1 MKKILT
7 LLLIAC
13 TLGAFSQGMKVEKA
27 EITAGKPY
35 RVVDAFYKIYIQK
48 GGKILTFKR
57 TMKTLKMQ
65 LFDVKTLTEL
75 NTKDIVDLPKG
86 YHFECIKEFK
96 GTYFLFYSLWDKPNK
111 KEQLFCR
118 EIDFDNFGFKGTDKL
133 LVKVDGKVTDF
144 KGEGGISFNIFT
156 GFGATD
162 IDKFNVQ
169 TSFDSTKVLIQYRRK
184 PTEKKDKLSKD
195 IIGLYVFNNKMESIY
210 GDEYTMPYTESK
222 MNNMDYSIDSEGNV
236 YTLATV
242 FNDDDSRIK
251 KYKDGKP
258 NFRLELLCVQQNVK
272 DFRITKIE
280 VGTNIVTD
288 LWLFET
294 TNKQMICAGFYSE
307 AKNTKYSGDLDDASG
322 IFMFKTDKNGEAKN
336 VQTYK
341 IPVEVINQYL
351 TDKEQA
357 KNEKADKNDKTEF
370 RDLQL
375 RQLIIQKD
383 GSIIIVGEQ
392 YYLITYQS
400 YSGNTSH
407 TEYES
412 HYNDM
417 LIAKID
423 ANGKL
428 AWMKKLPKRQKGG
441 LAQGGLSYK
450 YINSN
455 NNHYLVFLD
464 NVKNLTLPTN
474 KKPATHQDGAGG
486 FLTAYKVSDASGE
499 VSKVSLLD
507 TKDFNDMKLEQFK
520 VDRVLKTGEDQFVV
534 EFYKNQKED
543 ILIKANFSKK

>member
-35 RVVDAFYKIYIQK
+35 RVIDAYYKIYIQK

-57 TMKTLKMQ
+57 NRKGMKMQ

-86 YHFECIKEFK
+86 YDFESIKEFK
-96 GTYFLFYSLWDKPNK
+96 GTYFLFYSLWDKPNQ

-118 EIDFDNFGFKGTDKL
+118 EIDFENFGFKGKDRL
-133 LVKVDGKVTDF
+133 IAKVDGKITNS
-144 KGEGGISFNIFT
+144 GG
-156 GFGATD
+156 D
-162 IDKFNVQ
+162 IDILNFNFGPSDINKFNVQ
-169 TSFDSTKVLIQYRRK
+169 TSFDSTKVLVQYRKR
-184 PTEKKDKLSKD
+184 PIEKKDKLSKD
-195 IIGLYVFNNKMESIY
+195 IIGLYVFNTKMEPIY
-210 GDEYTMPYTESK
+210 GNEYTMPYTESK
-222 MNNMDYSIDSEGNV
+222 MNNMDYSIDSEGNI

-242 FNDDDSRIK
+242 FDEEDSRIK

-258 NFRLELLCVQQNVK
+258 NFRLELLSVQQNSK

-280 VGTNIVTD
+280 VGTSIVTN

-307 AKNTKYSGDLDDASG
+307 AKNAKYTGDLDDASG

-341 IPVEVINQYL
+341 FPVEVLNQYL
-351 TDKEQA
+351 TDKDKA
-357 KNEKADKNDKTEF
+357 KLEKADKADKTELT
-370 RDLQL
+370 DLQL
-375 RQLIIQKD
+375 RQLVVQKD

-392 YYLITYQS
+392 YYMEITRTYNGSSWQTD
-400 YSGNTSH
+400 YTG
-407 TEYES
+407 
-412 HYNDM
+412 HYND
-417 LIAKID
+417 IIITKID

-428 AWMKKLPKRQKGG
+428 AWMRKLPKHQRGGRQKGG
-441 LAQGGLSYK
+441 LSYQ
-450 YINSN
+450 YINSS

-464 NVKNLTLPTN
+464 NIKNLTLPLN
-474 KKPATHQDGAGG
+474 KRPATHEDKRGG

-499 VSKVSLLD
+499 VGKISLLD
-507 TKDFNDMKLEQFK
+507 TKDFNEMELEQFN
-520 VDRVLKTGEDQFVV
+520 VDRVLKTGNDEFVV
-534 EFYKNQKED
+534 EFYKNKKED